1 MPVPASKSAGQK
13 RAEAEVEGFRAQ
25 LGPFVVAAEAT
36 RMAMLFTNAKE
47 PRNPIIF
54 ANDSLLWLMGYS
66 REELL
71 ARPFEFLFADPHDD
85 KMQSLV
91 ADGFRSDSREPISL
105 RCRRK
110 DGNSFRGAVYV
121 SAVRDDDGEVV
132 QHFSSI
138 VDLTEH
144 DEHMISLER
153 VLALQAELIQ
163 VARTSAMGTMATTL
177 AHELNQPL
185 AAITNY
191 AGGARLLL
199 DRKGFD
205 AATLSADLAGIEK
218 CALRAG
224 GVIARLKSMTVGG
237 PSKRETFDLCEAVR
251 ECVDLVHVGACQ
263 GMIIESC
270 SSSGKV
276 VVEADRV
283 QIQQVVI
290 NLLKNGCEAAAA
302 GTHPR
307 VRVTTTS
314 EGGLVTVSVDDTGP
328 GLSRSAKDSLFKW
341 ANSTKPDGMGVG
353 LSISRTIVQ
362 AHHGRLW
369 LGEGVEGRTQFCFS
383 LPRGD

>member
-1 MPVPASKSAGQK
+1 MPVPSKSVGQK

-25 LGPFVVAAEAT
+25 LGPFVVAAEET
-36 RMAMLFTNAKE
+36 RMAMLFTNAKD
-47 PRNPIIF
+47 PCNPIIF

-66 REELL
+66 REDLL
-71 ARPFEFLFADPHDD
+71 ARPFEFLFAEPHDD
-85 KMQSLV
+85 KMRSLV
-91 ADGFRSDSREPISL
+91 ADGFLSDSPNPISL
-105 RCRRK
+105 CCRRK
-110 DGNSFRGAVYV
+110 DGTTFRGAVYV
-121 SAVRDDDGEVV
+121 SPVRDDDGEIV

-138 VDLTEH
+138 VDLTAH
-144 DEHMISLER
+144 DEHKISLER
-153 VLALQAELIQ
+153 VLALQAELIE
-163 VARTSAMGTMATTL
+163 VSRTSAMGTMATTL

-199 DRKGFD
+199 DREGFD
-205 AATLSADLAGIEK
+205 AATLAADLAAIEK
-218 CALRAG
+218 SALRAG
-224 GVIARLKSMTVGG
+224 AVIARLKAMTEGG

-263 GMIIESC
+263 GTIIESC
-270 SSSGKV
+270 GRDKV

-290 NLLKNGCEAAAA
+290 NLLKNGCEAASA

-328 GLSRSAKDSLFKW
+328 GLSRTARDSLFKW

-369 LGEGVEGRTQFCFS
+369 LGDGVEGRTQFCFS
-383 LPRGD
+383 LPRGG